1 MGTPRQRVAPD
12 GKTIIPPGHT
22 YAYGIVWPPDWTPPM
37 IELALFRDGRKE
49 HSPKKTARHF
59 RNFAEITWGENN
71 KNAKFLWH
79 PWAERMLSAASRTSY
94 LAVAGCAGSG
104 KSAFFG
110 GLWAPT
116 GFLADPANTLVI
128 VCSTTIKGAE
138 GRIWGYIRDFWTGA
152 AYPLPGRL
160 VDSMHVIYPVD
171 ADGEIISKRM
181 GIHLIAAE
189 KGKEKEAGEKLK
201 GLHAENVILI
211 LDELPL
217 LSKATIRTAIANL
230 SQAPHFQIIGLG
242 NPADYFDSF
251 SELAK
256 PKGGWQSINV
266 DSEEWETDRGLGLHF
281 DAVKSPNITAGKIL
295 YPFLPTQAQM
305 ETASVRCGGENT
317 LAFWTEWRG
326 FWPPG
331 DVSSGIYSSA
341 EIVLYGADKSVPA
354 DDWDGTPVGL
364 CGLDLGLVNGGDQCI
379 AYFAKFGRLKS
390 GKACLS
396 FEDYVPIHED
406 ILDKKNPREV
416 QIVMKWRH
424 VCEARGVLPSCAGF
438 DASGGG
444 IPYSGFVDL
453 LWSRDVHKIR
463 FHETPSE
470 LPVSDTDRTPAKERY
485 VNRVTELWFSGKWMI
500 RNGLVRGIG
509 PDLAGDLCERR
520 YEAMGSGGTLRLKA
534 ESKDDMKKRTNG
546 KSPDIGDAFAIV
558 VDLVRKKY
566 RFSAIHAGL
575 TKPGEL
581 SHWKQHSIMR
591 DLPDNGFRSPSQS
604 GPRVLRAA

>member
-1 MGTPRQRVAPD
+1 MADRRQILAPD
-12 GKTIIPPGHT
+12 GTVVPPGHT
-22 YAYGIVWPPDWTPPM
+22 LAYGLVWPPGWTPAM
-37 IELALFRDGRKE
+37 IEIALFRSARQKNK
-49 HSPKKTARHF
+49 PTAMALHF
-59 RNFAEITWGENN
+59 RNFSEITWGPGN
-71 KNAKFLWH
+71 KNVNFQWH
-79 PWAERMLSAASRTSY
+79 PWAERMLSAATRTNF

-104 KSAFFG
+104 KSAFYG
-110 GLWAPT
+110 GLWATGSFIASPT
-116 GFLADPANTLVI
+116 NTLVI

-138 GRIWGYIRDFWTGA
+138 GRIWGYIRDAWTGS
-152 AYPLPGRL
+152 AYAQPGRL

-171 ADGEIISKRM
+171 AHGEIISKRM

-242 NPADYFDSF
+242 NPADYFDPF

-256 PKGGWQSINV
+256 PKDGWQVINV
-266 DSEEWETDRGLGLHF
+266 NSEEWETERGLCLHF
-281 DAVKSPNITAGKIL
+281 DATKSPNILANKVIF
-295 YPFLPTQAQM
+295 PFLPTPAQM
-305 ETASVRCGGENT
+305 ETAAVRCGGENT

-326 FWPPG
+326 FWPPS
-331 DVSSGIYSSA
+331 DVASGIYSSS
-341 EIVLYGADKSVPA
+341 EIVLYGADKSVA
-354 DDWDGTPVGL
+354 DADWDGTPISL
-364 CGLDLGLVNGGDQCI
+364 SGLDLGLVNGGDRCV
-379 AYFAKFGRLKS
+379 AYFAKYGLLKIGKVCLCFG
-390 GKACLS
+390 
-396 FEDYVPIHED
+396 DYVYINED
-406 ILDKKNPREV
+406 VLDQRNPREV
-416 QIVMKWRH
+416 QIIMRWRQE
-424 VCEARGVLPSCAGF
+424 CEARGVLPANAGY

-444 IPYSGFVDL
+444 IPYGGFIDL

-463 FHETPSE
+463 FHETPSL
-470 LPVSDTDRTPAKERY
+470 LPISDTDRTPAKERY

-500 RNGLVRGIG
+500 RNGIVRGIG
-509 PDLAGDLCERR
+509 PDLAGELCERR

-558 VDLVRKKY
+558 IDLVRKKF
-566 RFSAIHAGL
+566 RFNANHAGL

-581 SHWKQHSIMR
+581 SHWKKHSIMR
-591 DLPDNGFRSPSQS
+591 DIPDGGFRSPAQA
-604 GPRVLRAA
+604 GPHVLRAA